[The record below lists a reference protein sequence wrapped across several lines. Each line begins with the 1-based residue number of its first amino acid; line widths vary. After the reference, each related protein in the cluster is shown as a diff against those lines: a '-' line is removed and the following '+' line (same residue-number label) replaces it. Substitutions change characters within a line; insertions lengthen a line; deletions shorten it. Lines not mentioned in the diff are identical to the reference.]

1 MQTEIVVKTYT
12 EEQNFESHVLL
23 KGAKITKVAAEIYQI
38 IAHYPGSTIDE
49 IAVLYNLNDLKTL
62 EIALELLKNNLVRIY
77 KYDGLRYKIV

>member
-1 MQTEIVVKTYT
+1 MQTKIEIKTKIKEPVY
-12 EEQNFESHVLL
+12 EDHVLL
-23 KGAKITKVAAEIYQI
+23 KGVRITKIAAEIYQI